1 MTPFPPATRVACYPR
16 VSTEEQKLRGLSIED
31 QTVAL
36 RAWAERNGM
45 KDVTFYNDAGNSA
58 RKPYNKRPAM
68 LRLLEDV
75 QAGKIDLIIFTRLD
89 RWFRNIA
96 EYYKVQEI
104 LERHNVVWK
113 AIQEDYDTSTA
124 SGRLKINIMLS
135 VAQDEADRDSERIR
149 TVMAAKRERREPY
162 TVLWQRVR

>member
-1 MTPFPPATRVACYPR
+1 MNQFSPATRVACYPR

-36 RAWAERNGM
+36 RAWAEQNGM

-75 QAGKIDLIIFTRLD
+75 QVKAEEIVID
-89 RWFRNIA
+89 
-96 EYYKVQEI
+96 EE
-104 LERHNVVWK
+104 
-113 AIQEDYDTSTA
+113 
-124 SGRLKINIMLS
+124 
-135 VAQDEADRDSERIR
+135 
-149 TVMAAKRERREPY
+149 
-162 TVLWQRVR
+162 